1 MSKMS
6 SAILD
11 TAYKHFE
18 SERDKAVTNLEI
30 LLANPTS
37 IPEHPDMIKDVVDLV
52 SKAADA
58 VDGLAMLDTI
68 KEKQD
73 DRN

>member
-1 MSKMS
+1 MTKKELMIK
-6 SAILD
+6 ATI
-11 TAYKHFE
+11 KHFE
-18 SERDKAVTNLEI
+18 SERDKAVTNLQI
-30 LLANPTS
+30 LLANPIS
-37 IPEHPDMIKDVVDLV
+37 IPEHPDMIKDVVELV

-68 KEKQD
+68 REKQD